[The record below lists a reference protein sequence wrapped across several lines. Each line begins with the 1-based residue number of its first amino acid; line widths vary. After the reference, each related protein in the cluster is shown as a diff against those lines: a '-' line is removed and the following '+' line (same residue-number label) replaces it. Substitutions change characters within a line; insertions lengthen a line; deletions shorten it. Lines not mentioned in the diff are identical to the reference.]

1 MRFVSMRL
9 AMAGAVLAAFPLMM
23 HGQIDFNTARTLVG
37 KSQRDLGEISNASS
51 TSPKEKE
58 RYDNAMRH
66 LSEFDDGLA
75 QNKFEKGKLDN
86 SIDDMD
92 NVCKNNTLRPEE
104 RDVLLGDL
112 QELRHLRADRKD

>member
-1 MRFVSMRL
+1 
-9 AMAGAVLAAFPLMM
+9 MAGLLVATLPQLLSAQV
-23 HGQIDFNTARTLVG
+23 DFNTARTLVG
-37 KSQRDLGEISNASS
+37 KSQRDLSGISNAAAASA
-51 TSPKEKE
+51 KEKE

-75 QNKFEKGKLDN
+75 HNKFDKGKLDN
-86 SIDDMD
+86 SIDDID

-112 QELRHLRADRKD
+112 RELRHLREDRKN